1 MKGAARGAGRAEAVG
16 GGVAVFESA
25 VRVVVLGTGAAG
37 AGGQVAWVVVCMES
51 GVAVVALFAVGAAG
65 GVWAAGEVEAAFG
78 SWTGLVVEAALTA
91 ASGAEIVV

>member
-25 VRVVVLGTGAAG
+25 VREVVLGTGVAE
-37 AGGQVAWVVVCMES
+37 AGGRVAWAVVCVES
-51 GVAVVALFAVGAAG
+51 GVAAVALSAVGAARD
-65 GVWAAGEVEAAFG
+65 VWAAGEAAFG
-78 SWTGLVVEAALTA
+78 SWTDVVVGAAPTA